1 MDIAVA
7 RKLAA
12 TGMNQATDIIEK
24 INAVERQPRHL
35 DGPPD
40 KFRTYRV
47 DQSRITPFGVYRD
60 YSTAYKQL
68 YGSNK
73 PKDSVIV
80 INGEEVNCSYRT
92 LIMLKSLIYCGV
104 CRSADRATACKEL
117 FGAIISRRK
126 NGQLTEDAYIASLR
140 DTGDYHR
147 DEIVRAILD
156 NVFTDKERIEISVK
170 SAMKDKY
177 NKTVLSRL
185 ECNTVDEYDEEI
197 TKLYKKACADPDFK
211 VQRTKGR
218 EYNAL
223 MYLTK

>member
-12 TGMNQATDIIEK
+12 SGMNTATDIIDK
-24 INAVERQPRHL
+24 INAVERQPRRL
-35 DGPPD
+35 DGPPE
-40 KFRTYRV
+40 KFRTYRI
-47 DQSRITPFGVYRD
+47 DQSRLTPFGVYRD
-60 YSTAYKQL
+60 YCSVYGQL
-68 YGSNK
+68 FGENK
-73 PKDSVIV
+73 PKESAVV
-80 INGEEVNCSYRT
+80 INGEEVTCSYRT

-104 CRSADRATACKEL
+104 CRSADRAVACKEL
-117 FGAIISRRK
+117 FGSIVSRRK
-126 NGQLTEDAYIASLR
+126 YGNLSEDDYVASLR
-140 DTGDYHR
+140 ETGDYHR

-156 NVFTDKERIEISVK
+156 SVFTEKERIELAVK
-170 SAMKDKY
+170 VAMKDKY
-177 NKTVLSRL
+177 NAAVLSRL

-197 TKLYKKACADPDFK
+197 NKLYKKACADPEFK